1 MLLLFVLYSVVLF
14 TFIAIAIIYFKLIYP
29 QKQLYNKFRAQGISA
44 EPFVPLVGQLP
55 EIRKKRNK
63 DEQMIY
69 QEELVAKHG
78 NVYVFGFGPLTR
90 LVLVEPNLLADLLSR
105 NNATNYEKPSDFVSA
120 FQPII
125 GSHNLLISG
134 GSEHERARR
143 MLNPAFHHTNLKS
156 MISIITDR
164 TSKSIE
170 SMLSKEENAKPV
182 DLQILFNQLTLS
194 IIASSAFG
202 ADFETNAHSKD
213 DICRIFGEML
223 EITEYRGMHM
233 INQISFLSQLPF
245 WRKNELDAANKKVS
259 EFVDQIISDRR
270 QGRSSSMSTGADL
283 LDLLLSAVD
292 DEGVP
297 FTDQEIKEESL
308 TFVIAGSE
316 TTGNLMTWILYAL
329 MTNENVLDACREEVD
344 RVLPNGIEP
353 RNEHLA
359 DLVVCEAVISEALRL
374 YPPAPFF
381 VRECTH
387 EHTIGTEHP
396 IRIPKDASI
405 LVDAYTL
412 HRRSDLWPRPLE
424 FDYTRWMRDLKTNLK
439 PKLAHSFAYLPFA
452 AGPRSCIGQN
462 FALLEAKL
470 MLAMFVEKCNFD
482 MVPGQ
487 RIVPDVKITMRPKYG
502 LLAKISRRE
511 R

>member
-1 MLLLFVLYSVVLF
+1 
-14 TFIAIAIIYFKLIYP
+14 I
-29 QKQLYNKFRAQGISA
+29 
-44 EPFVPLVGQLP
+44 PF
-55 EIRKKRNK
+55 
-63 DEQMIY
+63 
-69 QEELVAKHG
+69 
-78 NVYVFGFGPLTR
+78 
-90 LVLVEPNLLADLLSR
+90 LSR
-105 NNATNYEKPSDFVSA
+105 
-120 FQPII
+120 
-125 GSHNLLISG
+125 
-134 GSEHERARR
+134 
-143 MLNPAFHHTNLKS
+143 
-156 MISIITDR
+156 
-164 TSKSIE
+164 
-170 SMLSKEENAKPV
+170 
-182 DLQILFNQLTLS
+182 
-194 IIASSAFG
+194 
-202 ADFETNAHSKD
+202 
-213 DICRIFGEML
+213 
-223 EITEYRGMHM
+223 
-233 INQISFLSQLPF
+233 LPF
-245 WRKNELDAANKKVS
+245 WKKDVVDKGIRMIGEL
-259 EFVDQIISDRR
+259 VDQIITDRR

-424 FDYTRWMRDLKTNLK
+424 FDYTRWMRD
-439 PKLAHSFAYLPFA
+439 PKN
-452 AGPRSCIGQN
+452 RS
-462 FALLEAKL
+462 
-470 MLAMFVEKCNFD
+470 
-482 MVPGQ
+482 
-487 RIVPDVKITMRPKYG
+487 
-502 LLAKISRRE
+502 
-511 R
+511 